1 MDKDKERS
9 EITILDFSPE
19 RARFFERLNREWI
32 ERYFEMEPPD
42 YLMLQNPETQIIE
55 KGGAVLFAATADGEI
70 VGTLALIPAGED
82 CLELAKMAVAET
94 AQGRGIGGLLGEAA
108 VTRAREMGAKRVIL
122 YTNTLLQ
129 PAIRLYRRLGF
140 QEIPV
145 EKNYYN
151 RADFKMAMNFD
162 DGQKEYDK

>member
-1 MDKDKERS
+1 MNDRKVPTDVQ
-9 EITILDFSPE
+9 ILDFSPE
-19 RARFFERLNREWI
+19 RARFFEQLNREWI

-55 KGGAVLFAATADGEI
+55 KGGAVLFAATANGEI

-82 CLELAKMAVAET
+82 CLELAKMAVNET
-94 AQGRGIGGLLGEAA
+94 AQGFGIGRLLGEAA
-108 VTRAREMGAKRVIL
+108 LTRAKEMGAKRVIL

-145 EKNYYN
+145 EKNYYD
-151 RADFKMAMNFD
+151 RANFKMAVDFD
-162 DGQKEYDK
+162 ANEYRN